1 MVVRDVP
8 RRRTLQYQWLPD
20 ASTAVSEPA
29 PPAARAAASGQQ
41 RDEPRIAPGTP
52 AEIGPVNFLI
62 ARALGIATG
71 GNPPNLFTT
80 LARHRRLFRPWLRF
94 AATLMPRGM
103 LPRVD
108 SELVILRV
116 AHNTD
121 CEYEWRHHERLALI
135 SGLTAEE
142 VQRVREDGIAPSWSD
157 RHRLLL
163 RAVDELHADREISSG
178 LWNELR
184 PLLRDDELIELCM
197 LAGHYEMLAMTLNTL
212 RIAPDPLP
220 DEPPLIARAIR
231 RWRR

>member
-1 MVVRDVP
+1 MV
-8 RRRTLQYQWLPD
+8 
-20 ASTAVSEPA
+20 A
-29 PPAARAAASGQQ
+29 PGQQ
-41 RDEPRIAPGTP
+41 RDEPRIAPGT
-52 AEIGPVNFLI
+52 ATEIGRVNFLI

-71 GNPPNLFTT
+71 GHPPNLFTT

-94 AATLMPRGM
+94 AASLMPGGR

-116 AHNTD
+116 AHNTGCD
-121 CEYEWRHHERLALI
+121 YEWRHHERLALI
-135 SGLTAEE
+135 SGLTTEE
-142 VQRVREDGIAPSWSD
+142 VQRVRQDDISPTWSE

-178 LWNELR
+178 LWSELR
-184 PLLRDDELIELCM
+184 PLLREDELIELCM

-220 DEPPLIARAIR
+220 DKPPLIARAIQR
-231 RWRR
+231 RRRQARSPR